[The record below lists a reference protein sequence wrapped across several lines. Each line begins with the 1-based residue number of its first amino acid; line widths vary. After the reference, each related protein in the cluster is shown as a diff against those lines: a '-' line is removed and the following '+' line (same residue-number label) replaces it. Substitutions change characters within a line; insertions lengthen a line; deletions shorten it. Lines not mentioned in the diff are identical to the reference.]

1 MTFLDFFLHTL
12 GMKVFQNHKPTLI
25 QRIHL

>member
-1 MTFLDFFLHTL
+1 
-12 GMKVFQNHKPTLI
+12 MKVFQNHKPTLI